1 VGVPSIGEPEHAFV
15 ERHRVEHEVARRAE
29 STERSVLTPVRLE
42 SECAELRLNVLVGR
56 LCAHGDDHVDVV
68 GRAWADRGGIRDE
81 QLRHLS
87 ADRRAPR
94 KTSLIDFLLKGVPYA
109 FPAELGPETRGVPT
123 AHAAPPLDADFSS
136 SDALVWPFVDGK
148 RRGASVEPLFEGAPM
163 LAQSNQALYELL
175 ALVDALRVGQA
186 RERELA
192 TKLLRERLLD
202 SINSSSSA
210 DR

>member
-1 VGVPSIGEPEHAFV
+1 MPPLKAHD
-15 ERHRVEHEVARRAE
+15 VAVALQL
-29 STERSVLTPVRLE
+29 VLTPDAPYRALADSVGLSLGEIHNAIKRLTV
-42 SECAELRLNVLVGR
+42 ARL
-56 LCAHGDDHVDVV
+56 
-68 GRAWADRGGIRDE
+68 
-81 QLRHLS
+81 LS

-94 KTSLIDFLLKGVPYA
+94 KASLIDFLLKGVPYA